1 MPDVTKF
8 NTLTFDC
15 YGTLIDWERGILAEL
30 RPWVDRN
37 GHRDLDDN
45 AILALFGSTEV
56 TCEAETP
63 DRLYPDILAEVHRRL
78 ADQWGI
84 KANPAEAA
92 EFGQSVGR
100 WPAFADS
107 ATSLQYLKR
116 YYRLVILSNVDRAS
130 FARSN
135 AKLGIA
141 FDRIITAQ
149 DVGSYK
155 PSLRNFE
162 HALADLERTFGTRKS
177 DILHTAQSLFH
188 DVAPARTM
196 GLATM
201 WINRRKLVGG
211 WGATPAPESA
221 GAAATPDIE
230 VASMA
235 DFVILHQAHLR
246 GDPA

>member
-1 MPDVTKF
+1 MKVTDF

-30 RPWVDRN
+30 RPWVDRA
-37 GHRDLDDN
+37 GRALDDN
-45 AILALFGSTEV
+45 ALLETFGNVEAAVETEF
-56 TCEAETP
+56 P
-63 DRLYPDILAEVHRRL
+63 SKLYPQILEEVHRRL
-78 ADQWGI
+78 AAQWSI
-84 KANPAEAA
+84 KATADEAIA
-92 EFGQSVGR
+92 FGQSVGR

-116 YYRLVILSNVDRAS
+116 YYKLVIISNVDRAS

-135 AKLGIA
+135 EKLQVE

-155 PSLRNFE
+155 PSPRNFE
-162 HALADLERTFGTRKS
+162 YALADLAKTFGTKKS
-177 DILHTAQSLFH
+177 DILHTAQSIFH
-188 DVAPARTM
+188 DVVPARGQ

-201 WINRRKLVGG
+201 WINRRKSVGG
-211 WGATPAPESA
+211 WGATPAPQAQGSA
-221 GAAATPDIE
+221 TKPDFE

-246 GDPA
+246 GEVA